1 MLKDKRTMELKPT
14 YWVNVDAEVQIIHS
28 GDCDL
33 VQEYTGAEKTFGY
46 WMPFV
51 EKSKAFAEFGDLSE
65 CMMCLSG
72 DQ

>member
-1 MLKDKRTMELKPT
+1 MELKPT
-14 YWVNVDAEVQIIHS
+14 YWVNVDAEVQIIHN

-65 CMMCLSG
+65 CMMCLTG